1 MCGPSLSLAGREA
14 ERSWTG
20 WVNTCIGR
28 DYLLLPANICS
39 PEPIQQMP
47 VRHSALRMQ
56 SHALWQLHKSCS
68 DQRLQDPFMASSHGL
83 GNQMGAACR
92 GSGPQAQGP
101 FTHRG
106 GAGGSDAGNNAGNM
120 GASPGLGRA
129 GPRNISPA
137 MTPLGSPGTAT
148 SRTVRDRAA
157 SALWA
162 EPRPTSRSSR
172 AGSARM
178 GFSASTQPRV
188 SPLPTREMKTQDSKA
203 VGGFKQ
209 QGGTSEQKV
218 LAKNCEALGITALS
232 HLGHMHID
240 LDPSL

>member
-83 GNQMGAACR
+83 GPAGAQDHKPKAHLHT
-92 GSGPQAQGP
+92 GVEQEGVMLETTLATWGLPQGW
-101 FTHRG
+101 
-106 GAGGSDAGNNAGNM
+106 AGQD
-120 GASPGLGRA
+120 LE
-129 GPRNISPA
+129 
-137 MTPLGSPGTAT
+137 T
-148 SRTVRDRAA
+148 
-157 SALWA
+157 
-162 EPRPTSRSSR
+162 
-172 AGSARM
+172 
-178 GFSASTQPRV
+178 FHQP
-188 SPLPTREMKTQDSKA
+188 
-203 VGGFKQ
+203 
-209 QGGTSEQKV
+209 
-218 LAKNCEALGITALS
+218 
-232 HLGHMHID
+232 
-240 LDPSL
+240 